1 MTGNDLQHPRFA
13 RAFARLVCSM
23 DRRGGAAH
31 RRELLTGLSG
41 RVIEVGA
48 GTGANFT
55 HYPATVTEVVA
66 VEPDDHL
73 RGLALQA
80 AHNADVTVHVVA
92 GDAEHLPSDGGDID
106 AVVMSLVLC
115 SVPDQTTALA
125 EAHRALRP
133 GGQLRYYEHVRST
146 NHLIAAIEDAI
157 TPLWSRAAGG
167 CHPNRDTTAAIQAAG
182 FDIENH
188 RRFGFA
194 PHPLAPGLAHVLG
207 NAKRW

>member
-1 MTGNDLQHPRFA
+1 MTGNNLQHPRFA

-23 DRRGGAAH
+23 DRRGGTAH

-48 GTGANFT
+48 GTGANFA

-73 RGLALQA
+73 RSLALQA

-92 GDAEHLPSDGGDID
+92 GDAEHLPTDGGDFD
-106 AVVMSLVLC
+106 AAVMSLVLC

-146 NHLIAAIEDAI
+146 NHLIAALEDAI

-182 FDIENH
+182 LDIEDH
-188 RRFGFA
+188 RRFGFT
-194 PHPLAPGLAHVLG
+194 GLAHVLG
-207 NAKRW
+207 KATRQ